1 METEG
6 GGKTVENWV
15 NVISDKMEVGDA
27 IQIDND
33 VTIVSCLDGVRK
45 DESTHSTTIRA
56 GQESTTYSLVYK
68 RIDVVKPSDLTITND
83 KNAEFESS
91 VSENIVTL
99 TLTEVQDVDVNFT
112 IKYKYTQE

>member
-1 METEG
+1 M
-6 GGKTVENWV
+6 
-15 NVISDKMEVGDA
+15 
-27 IQIDND
+27 
-33 VTIVSCLDGVRK
+33 
-45 DESTHSTTIRA
+45 
-56 GQESTTYSLVYK
+56 YK